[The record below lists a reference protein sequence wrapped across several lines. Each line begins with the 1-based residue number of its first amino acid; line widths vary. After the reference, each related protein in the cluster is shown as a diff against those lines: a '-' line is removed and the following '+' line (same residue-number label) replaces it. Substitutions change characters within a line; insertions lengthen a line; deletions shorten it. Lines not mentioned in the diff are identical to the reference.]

1 MISANFTVVNWELLY
16 LVSFLA
22 LVGGLQADHK
32 NDHVEWCHNN
42 PFPQSSLKSAA
53 VHQYPQKIP
62 GRCWRRLENLR
73 RNATCF
79 MLVFLNTRPELAC
92 SPVASASSTSTKTGA
107 KQARS
112 SLHHKIRGQICVY
125 IYIYS
130 QLKVKGSIV
139 FKVVHY
145 CLVISNSY
153 YQYGGETV
161 KPCLQLPHSPPKA
174 NLGRVTHQ
182 RLPVCC

>member
-32 NDHVEWCHNN
+32 NDHVEWCQYN

-73 RNATCF
+73 RFTPRVSCH
-79 MLVFLNTRPELAC
+79 LVFKHTTNLAC

-107 KQARS
+107 AAART
-112 SLHHKIRGQICVY
+112 SLHHKIRGQICV
-125 IYIYS
+125 YIYS